1 MEPIHLS
8 PRAKAVVFWML
19 VLLAALFLWR
29 VREVV
34 LPFVW
39 ALVTAYIFLPPVR
52 SLAQR
57 TRVPRPV
64 WIVVL
69 YLAGGAIVYLLVTV
83 LIPVVGRQY
92 EELLKAAP
100 GIIADVQEYIREH
113 ERVELLGFTLELKT
127 ASESVVKMLGD
138 LARQLPQQ
146 AIAGVTLV
154 LTTVTKIVIYLIAT
168 FYFLLFGDRWLRQMV
183 DLLPQRWRGELDPLF
198 RRIDALL
205 RAYVLGQVLRMLI
218 MGTLIYIGLSAL
230 QVRFALVLAVMG
242 GLLELVPILGPVVA
256 GTITTVVALFQPEPA
271 YGWSNLTLAI
281 AVAILYIGLNQL
293 EENLLIPNLI
303 GYMVDLPPLL
313 VIFVVLAGESLAGI
327 PGLLLSVP
335 IAATLHVVLRYLYA
349 RLTEQPDAFE
359 QWIAEKGRPRHEKL
373 RRFLDR
379 LIHRLRA
386 RRAAAGSHLPAEREG
401 GHR

>member
-1 MEPIHLS
+1 
-8 PRAKAVVFWML
+8 
-19 VLLAALFLWR
+19 
-29 VREVV
+29 
-34 LPFVW
+34 
-39 ALVTAYIFLPPVR
+39 
-52 SLAQR
+52 
-57 TRVPRPV
+57 
-64 WIVVL
+64 
-69 YLAGGAIVYLLVTV
+69 LVTV
-83 LIPVVGRQY
+83 LFPVMGRQY

-100 GIIADVQEYIREH
+100 GIIADVQEYIQEH
-113 ERVELLGFTLELKT
+113 ERIELLGFTLELKT
-127 ASESVVKMLGD
+127 ASESLVKMLGD

-168 FYFLLFGDRWLRQMV
+168 FYFLLFGDRWSRQMV
-183 DLLPQRWRGELDPLF
+183 ELLPKRWRDELDPLF

-205 RAYVLGQVLRMLI
+205 RAYVFGQVLRMLI

-230 QVRFALVLAVMG
+230 QVRFALVLAVIG

-256 GTITTVVALFQPEPA
+256 GTITTVVALFQPAPA

-281 AVAILYIGLNQL
+281 AVAVLYVGLNQL
-293 EENLLIPNLI
+293 EENFLIPNLL

-349 RLTEQPDAFE
+349 RLTEQPELFE
-359 QWIAEKGRPRHEKL
+359 QWMAEKGRPRHEKL
-373 RRFLDR
+373 RRFLAR
-379 LIHRLRA
+379 LTHCLRS
-386 RRAAAGSHLPAEREG
+386 RRAVAGGQLPPKKQG
-401 GHR
+401 GPR